1 MLSCLARTAS
11 ATGGNAAVVAAIFV
25 LAAVAAPIF
34 VLATFLAR
42 WCLGDDA
49 PEQAREDAH
58 LDLPAPRYGPPRR
71 LLLLPP
77 PLHRHRG
84 WLLAQEG
91 TGIWGLESRVV
102 LCLMS
107 E

>member
-1 MLSCLARTAS
+1 
-11 ATGGNAAVVAAIFV
+11 
-25 LAAVAAPIF
+25 
-34 VLATFLAR
+34 
-42 WCLGDDA
+42 
-49 PEQAREDAH
+49 
-58 LDLPAPRYGPPRR
+58 
-71 LLLLPP
+71 LLLPP

>member
-1 MLSCLARTAS
+1 M
-11 ATGGNAAVVAAIFV
+11 VAAIFV
-25 LAAVAAPIF
+25 LAAVAASIF
-34 VLATFLAR
+34 LLAAFLAR

-77 PLHRHRG
+77 PLHHRCG
-84 WLLAQEG
+84 CLLAQEG
-91 TGIWGLESRVV
+91 TGIWGLKSRVAV
-102 LCLMS
+102 LCCV
-107 E
+107 

>member
-1 MLSCLARTAS
+1 LLSRLGQTAS
-11 ATGGNAAVVAAIFV
+11 ATGENAAVAAAIFV
-25 LAAVAAPIF
+25 LAA
-34 VLATFLAR
+34 FLAG

-71 LLLLPP
+71 LLLLL
-77 PLHRHRG
+77 PLHRRCG
-84 WLLAQEG
+84 WVLAHEG
-91 TGIWGLESRVV
+91 TGVWGLESRVACVV